1 MEFCYTCWP
10 GGPVTPPPCL
20 RCGSTRLYYATG
32 LCERCHPNAIPPPD
46 SCTNCLA
53 WGATRH
59 LGWLCKGCLSWTHK
73 YTHTA
78 ACTLCGHQAVLDA
91 SRICRLCRKQTL
103 LSRNTGH
110 RAPTAHWQQGCRTGQ
125 QLFFA
130 DLFSS
135 RHRGAAI
142 IPPVPLRPEP
152 TPPPAHRQL
161 VLCDAV
167 RTLRRRGTEGLARR
181 ADPHLAA
188 WVEQFTREEAIRY
201 SWSRDT
207 TWRVRTGVNIV
218 LGFLQTPGAAL
229 TADDVAVLRQV
240 NLPHG
245 HVTAILERAGLL
257 TSDRVPAVITWA
269 EQQIT
274 ALPPAMA
281 GQIRAWLTLMHEGST
296 SPPRRHPRSE
306 TTIRL
311 HLHWAMPALTQW
323 AATGKTSLR
332 EITPHDI
339 RTALPPTGATRTQ
352 MGQGLR
358 SIFRLLKA
366 QRLVFTDPARQVS
379 TGFPAPTIPMPLP
392 VEHIRA
398 ALDSADPAQA
408 LLAALAAFHALTAQ
422 QIQHLRLTD
431 IHDSHLDV
439 DKRRVPLAEPVRQR
453 LAAYLHHRRRHWPT
467 TANPHLFLHFR
478 TATTTAHVGHRWI
491 NLRLGPHLTTRA
503 LRNDRLLDEA
513 LATDGDAKRL
523 GDLFHISTRTAQRFT
538 HSLEHPDLRTPTPG
552 HPSRPPAARRRL

>member
-1 MEFCYTCWP
+1 M
-10 GGPVTPPPCL
+10 
-20 RCGSTRLYYATG
+20 
-32 LCERCHPNAIPPPD
+32 D

-59 LGWLCKGCLSWTHK
+59 LGWMCKGCATWCRT
-73 YTHTA
+73 YTRTA
-78 ACTLCGHQAVLDA
+78 ACTVCGHEAVLDTGG
-91 SRICRLCRKQTL
+91 ICRLCRKQTL
-103 LSRNTGH
+103 LTRNARH
-110 RAPTAHWQQGCRTGQ
+110 RAPTAHWQQACRTGQ

-142 IPPVPLRPEP
+142 VAPAPLRPEP
-152 TPPPAHRQL
+152 APPPVHRQP
-161 VLCDAV
+161 VLCDAA
-167 RTLRRRGTEGLARR
+167 RTLRRRGIEGLARR

-188 WVEQFTREEAIRY
+188 WAEQFTREEAIRY
-201 SWSRDT
+201 GWSRDT

-229 TADDVAVLRQV
+229 TVDDVAVLTEV

-257 TSDRVPAVITWA
+257 TCDRVPAVIAWA
-269 EQQIT
+269 ERQIT
-274 ALPPAMA
+274 ALPPSMA
-281 GQIRAWLTLMHEGST
+281 GEVRAWLAMMYEGST

-311 HLHWAMPALTQW
+311 HLRWAMPALTRW

-332 EITPHDI
+332 EITPRDI
-339 RTALPPTGATRTQ
+339 RTVLPPTGAARTQ
-352 MGQGLR
+352 TGQGLR

-366 QRLVFTDPARQVS
+366 QRLVFTDPARQVR

-408 LLAALAAFHALTAQ
+408 LLCALIAYHGLTPHQIQRLQLTNIRDDHLEIDSRRIPLAA
-422 QIQHLRLTD
+422 
-431 IHDSHLDV
+431 
-439 DKRRVPLAEPVRQR
+439 PVRRR
-453 LAAYLHHRRRHWPT
+453 LAAYLDHRRRHWPT

-478 TATTTAHVGHRWI
+478 SATTHAHVGHRWI
-491 NLRLGPHLTTRA
+491 NLRLGPHLTCRA

-513 LATDGDAKRL
+513 LATNGDAKRL
-523 GDLFHISTRTAQRFT
+523 TDLFGISTRTAQRFT
-538 HSLEHPDLRTPTPG
+538 TTVEHPDLRD
-552 HPSRPPAARRRL
+552 RPPGPIGHSR